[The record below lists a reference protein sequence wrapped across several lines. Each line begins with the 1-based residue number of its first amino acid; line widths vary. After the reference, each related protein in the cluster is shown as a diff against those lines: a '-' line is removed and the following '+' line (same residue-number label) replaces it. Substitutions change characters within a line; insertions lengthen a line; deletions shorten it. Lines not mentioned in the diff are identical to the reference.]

1 MSKTATLPKK
11 LDFSQKEFREMK
23 RTFSVERGG
32 IDKEQ
37 RTVALSFAS
46 EEPVERWFGNEILD
60 VTSDACDMTRLN
72 NGGAVLV
79 NHDWN
84 DQVGVVVSTSIDPAT
99 RKARAVVKFSR
110 SARGDEIFQDICD
123 GIRSLVSVGYTVRN
137 MVLQSQDDQGETY
150 RCVDWQPYEVSIVAV
165 PADTSVGVGRSQP
178 KEAQPAAVA
187 VEQPTSSRK
196 MDTIPAAPAA
206 HAAAAAP
213 AVAQVTDHSAE
224 RQRIKDIN
232 AAARVL
238 SEKHPKH
245 ADSFRQ
251 LAAKCSETG
260 DTIDT
265 FNRTVLNDILATE
278 RTLAPVAQ
286 DQNAA
291 RLGLNSKEKKRYS
304 ILRAVRLLADGKS
317 LDGFERECSDE
328 LSKKL
333 DRAPLGFFMPDDIA
347 DHRRSQR
354 TLLAQS
360 PADGGFTVDN
370 EVVASEFLPYL
381 RNTAKVMGLG
391 ARVIS
396 GLTGNIT
403 IPRQLTGATAYWVD
417 ENVALTQSSATFGQI
432 VARPRRL
439 GTSVPYS
446 KQFIA
451 QTSLDAETFV
461 VNDSDA
467 SMAVELD
474 RVAINGKGGAEP
486 LGILNLASGELSTAV
501 SFGAAA
507 TWTKYLTFWQNVATN
522 NALLGN
528 PAYLTTPAS
537 AVKAQAI
544 QKFATYGE
552 AIWSTNNTIGMFKA
566 DWSNQ
571 FPTSG
576 TINQVIFGDWSQ
588 VIFLEWAGRDVV
600 IDPYTYKKEGNVE
613 VTISRMVDM
622 VVRRAKSFC
631 ISSDSGAQ

>member
-1 MSKTATLPKK
+1 MPEVAKHSTIDLARA
-11 LDFSQKEFREMK
+11 EFREM
-23 RTFSVERGG
+23 RRSFAVERAG
-32 IDKEQ
+32 IDKDA
-37 RTVALSFAS
+37 RTVELSFAS
-46 EEPVERWFGNEILD
+46 EEPVERWFGNEVLG
-60 VTSDACDMTRLN
+60 VSTDACDLSRLN

-84 DQVGVVVSTSIDPAT
+84 DQVGAVVRAWIDT
-99 RKARAVVKFSR
+99 TTNKARCLVRFSR
-110 SARGDEIFQDICD
+110 SARANEIFQDICD
-123 GIRSLVSVGYTVRN
+123 GIRSLVSVGYIVRK
-137 MVLQSQDDQGETY
+137 MELQSGDAEVETH
-150 RCVDWQPYEVSIVAV
+150 RVTDWQPYEVSIVPV
-165 PADTSVGVGRSQP
+165 PADASVGVGRAISGG
-178 KEAQPAAVA
+178 KPA
-187 VEQPTSSRK
+187 E
-196 MDTIPAAPAA
+196 
-206 HAAAAAP
+206 AAALTQTTTRNMSLSIENERERVREITSAA
-213 AVAQVTDHSAE
+213 D
-224 RQRIKDIN
+224 
-232 AAARVL
+232 VL
-238 SEKHPKH
+238 SNRHPKH
-245 ADSFRQ
+245 AESFRQ
-251 LAAKCSETG
+251 LAAKCVETG
-260 DTIDT
+260 DTVDA
-265 FNRTVLNDILATE
+265 FNSTVLNDILRTE
-278 RTLAPVAQ
+278 RSMAPVAQ
-286 DQNAA
+286 NPNAS
-291 RLGLNSKEKKRYS
+291 RLGLNGKEKKRYS
-304 ILRAVRLLADGKS
+304 ILRAVRQIAEGKGV
-317 LDGFERECSDE
+317 DGFERECSDE
-328 LSKKL
+328 LAKKL
-333 DRAPLGFFMPDDIA
+333 ERQPVGFFMPDDIM
-347 DHRRSQR
+347 DHRR

-370 EVVASEFLPYL
+370 NVLASEFLPYL
-381 RNTAKVMGLG
+381 RNTAKVVGLG

-396 GLTGNIT
+396 GLTGNIS
-403 IPRQLTGATAYWVD
+403 IPRQLTGATAYWTD

-467 SMAVELD
+467 AMAIELD
-474 RVAINGKGGAEP
+474 RVAINGKGGSEP

-501 SFGAAA
+501 SFSAAA

-552 AIWSTNNTIGMFKA
+552 AIWSANNTIGMFKA

-588 VIFLEWAGRDVV
+588 VIYLEWAGRDVV

-613 VTISRMVDM
+613 ITIARMIDM
-622 VVRRAKSFC
+622 VVRRSKSFC
-631 ISSDSGAQ
+631 ISSDSGSQ